1 MGFFIPFYLQTV
13 HRQTQ
18 LWTIVDRSFILGNL
32 ILDRQIERVYFLFF
46 ISPCYIL
53 IFCFC
58 FELLSIVEITK
69 TQWKFA
75 LLKSFFLNISNR
87 QNRQNTVTIPVVMAF
102 CLLVCHIGEI
112 LVIPAAF
119 ANAFGMYHQ
128 YIIYHSAYTLQQL
141 SRLCSVFIPKTLLP
155 VLMETAP

>member
-18 LWTIVDRSFILGNL
+18 LWMIVDRSFILGNL
-32 ILDRQIERVYFLFF
+32 ILDRQKEFIFCFFYISLLYFN
-46 ISPCYIL
+46 
-53 IFCFC
+53 FCFC